1 MINFLTIQLL
11 KFFDYFYKIRILNFI
26 KRKNLTNLETFF
38 DVGAHEGESIDFFLS
53 NLKIK
58 KIYSFEASLVN
69 YTKLKKKNS
78 LF

>member
-11 KFFDYFYKIRILNFI
+11 KFFDYFYKIKILNFI
-26 KRKNLTNLETFF
+26 KKKNLSNLETFF

-58 KIYSFEASLVN
+58 KNIFI
-69 YTKLKKKNS
+69 
-78 LF
+78 